1 MPTSTFL
8 SAEWRKLAIAN
19 YVVDKSV
26 LLKYLPYKTELD
38 TWNGDCYASL
48 IGFMFLKTKLKGLP
62 IPFHQNF
69 EEVNIR
75 FYVRYK
81 DNGIWKRGVTFIKE
95 IVPKHAITFIANT
108 IYKEPYE
115 TMPMKHT
122 WSLEDNKLE
131 IEYNWKKD
139 RWNSFKVT
147 ADATQLSLVENSKEE
162 FITEHYWGYTKAG
175 PNLCSAYEVQHP
187 RWNMYK
193 VLDYNIDVDFEK
205 IYGADF
211 SFLDK
216 SIPGSVMLAEGS
228 EIIVKS
234 AYKIK

>member
-1 MPTSTFL
+1 MPQNTFL

-19 YVVDKSV
+19 YVVDKTI
-26 LLKYLPYKTELD
+26 LQKYLPYKTELD

-48 IGFMFLKTKLKGLP
+48 IGFMFLKTKLKDLP

-81 DNGIWKRGVTFIKE
+81 DNGIWKRGVTFNKE
-95 IVPKHAITFIANT
+95 IVPKHALTFVANT

-115 TMPMKHT
+115 TMPMKHS
-122 WSLEDNKLE
+122 WALDNNKLE
-131 IEYNWKKD
+131 VEYNWKKV
-139 RWNSFKVT
+139 RWNSFKIT
-147 ADATQLSLVENSKEE
+147 ADATQLPLLKNSKEE
-162 FITEHYWGYTKAG
+162 FINEHYWGYTQAG

-193 VLDYNIDVDFEK
+193 VLDHSIDVDFEK
-205 IYGADF
+205 IYGAEF
-211 SFLDK
+211 SFLK
-216 SIPGSVMLAEGS
+216 N
-228 EIIVKS
+228 K
-234 AYKIK
+234 

>member
-19 YVVDKSV
+19 YVVDKNV
-26 LLKYLPYKTELD
+26 LQKYLPHKTELD
-38 TWNGDCYASL
+38 TWKGDCYASL

-81 DNGIWKRGVTFIKE
+81 ENGIWKRGVTFIKE

-122 WSLEDNKLE
+122 WSLDDNKLE
-131 IEYNWKKD
+131 IEYNWKKES
-139 RWNSFKVT
+139 WNSFKII
-147 ADATQLSLVENSKEE
+147 ADATQLPLLENSKEE

-175 PNLCSAYEVQHP
+175 PKRCSAYEVQHP

-216 SIPGSVMLAEGS
+216 SISGSVMLAEGS